1 NNGGHEVTAIRL
13 FGGGGGNAFNVQST
27 ARGTPITINT
37 DTLIAS
43 TNNHVNIGS
52 TAPNLGGT
60 LANIAGPVNVSSSS
74 GTTTLTL
81 DDSGDTTNQTFTIT
95 NSSITGTGF
104 TGPINYSH
112 VSTLTLDG
120 GSGFANCNVQSTA
133 SKTTTNLLLQTLG
146 AVKVGSLA

>member
-1 NNGGHEVTAIRL
+1 A
-13 FGGGGGNAFNVQST
+13 
-27 ARGTPITINT
+27 
-37 DTLIAS
+37 
-43 TNNHVNIGS
+43 
-52 TAPNLGGT
+52 
-60 LANIAGPVNVSSSS
+60 VNVSSLS
-74 GTTTLTL
+74 GTSTLTL
-81 DDSGDTTNQTFTIT
+81 DDSGDTPNQTFTIT

-146 AVKVGSLA
+146 AVKVGSLAPSLGGTLANIPGPLNVSNASVMAAGDRSRAAAPPAANPHSSAR

>member
-1 NNGGHEVTAIRL
+1 
-13 FGGGGGNAFNVQST
+13 
-27 ARGTPITINT
+27 
-37 DTLIAS
+37 
-43 TNNHVNIGS
+43 
-52 TAPNLGGT
+52 
-60 LANIAGPVNVSSSS
+60 SSSS

-146 AVKVGSLA
+146 AVKVGSLAPSLGGTLANIAGPLNVSNASVMAVDDSGDGAAQTATITNNSISGTWSPAAITYTHVGTLTIRSGYG